1 MSNRSFSSQSG
12 SKTSRAPN
20 SLRSRAF
27 PVVGW
32 EKYDPVEFLGEG
44 GMGRVY
50 KVFDPVLRRHAALKF
65 IRDEDD
71 RLIRRFFREAQ
82 AQARIDHEFVCKVYD
97 VGEVEGLP
105 YIAMQYIDG
114 KSLKE
119 AAHQLTL
126 DQKVTIVRQVALALF
141 AAHRMGIIHRD
152 IKPSN
157 IMVEPRDDG
166 SYHPYVMDFGLARE
180 MAQPGET
187 ATGVI
192 EGTPSYMAP
201 EQARGDHKNLD
212 RRVDI
217 YSLGATLYHLIA
229 QRPPFVGDSSLSVL
243 LALDKE
249 EATPLRKLVPS
260 LPEDLEIIAMKCLEK
275 DPGQRY
281 DSAKALADDLERY
294 LNGDPIAARRASLT
308 YLLLKKIRKH
318 KALFAVSCLGVL
330 GISIAVGAV
339 VRARVLAAEQAELS
353 QQLGKDVKEM
363 ELLLRWAYALPLHDV
378 SREKARIRDRM
389 QEIEGRI
396 ERMGA
401 IGSGPGHYA
410 LGRGH
415 LALRDAERARAH
427 LEKALSAGYGG
438 PEVERALGRAL
449 GELYKKELEETNRI
463 GDKKPRDERRAVIEK
478 ELLAPAL
485 SHLRNGGGDELES
498 EVYMEG
504 LIAFYNKQYGEALEK
519 ARISEERALSTYEAK
534 KLRGDV
540 YSALGTEKKEQG
552 QGEQAFA
559 DYDRAAEAYEAA
571 RTIARSDASIYEA
584 ECEMWAQR
592 MEVESTLGKSPKASF
607 EKAQAACD
615 GALVANPESGAAHG
629 KKAWA
634 LWQYGGHLLWAEGKD
649 PTDILSR
656 AIEAGK
662 IAVRLDPGDAN
673 TYDTIGISHVYLALY
688 DIRRG
693 KDPRP
698 SFQRAAENLQRAIE
712 LHPNFAWAYNDLGG
726 VHRDTGE
733 YELSRG
739 IDPTS
744 SLKTSIA
751 YTEKAIEL
759 NPSYH
764 YPYTNIGIAHI
775 LKAQYELG
783 NGRDPTEH
791 IRLAIDICERSLS
804 VNKAYFVTYHT
815 LGTAYRTEARYR
827 IYRGEAFDESIQKAL
842 RWFQEELQVNPTSYH
857 AHLEIASIHLLVA
870 NELFKKEQDPSA
882 ALAKAES
889 ALQEMEKTGG
899 DDVQT
904 PLTRTKVL
912 LLKARITAKSSK
924 KKRDAEVAWQ
934 QAEAALTATLKLGVG
949 IWEVFA
955 TGAEMAFWSA
965 LDAHNREK
973 SASDAVKKGIA
984 QADEGLAISPEEP
997 PLLLWKAALLLLSSR
1012 VERGPDSGDV
1022 ERKGKSFADNALRKN
1037 RFLEPERR
1045 QIEAALAS
1053 E

>member
-1 MSNRSFSSQSG
+1 
-12 SKTSRAPN
+12 
-20 SLRSRAF
+20 
-27 PVVGW
+27 
-32 EKYDPVEFLGEG
+32 
-44 GMGRVY
+44 MGRVY
-50 KVFDPVLRRHAALKF
+50 KVFDPALRRYIALKF
-65 IRDEDD
+65 IRDEDH

-114 KSLKE
+114 KSLKD

-126 DQKVTIVRQVALALF
+126 DQKVTIVRQVAHALY

-157 IMVEPRDDG
+157 IMVEQRDDG
-166 SYHPYVMDFGLARE
+166 SYHPYLMDFGLARE
-180 MAQPGET
+180 IAQAGET

-192 EGTPSYMAP
+192 EGTPSFMAP

-217 YSLGATLYHLIA
+217 YSLGASLYHLIA

-249 EATPLRKLVPS
+249 EATPLRKIVPS
-260 LPEDLEIIAMKCLEK
+260 LPEDLEIIVMKCLEK

-281 DSAKALADDLERY
+281 DSAKALADDLDRY
-294 LNGDPIAARRASLT
+294 LSGDPIAARRASLA
-308 YLLLKKIRKH
+308 YVLLKKIRKH
-318 KALFAVSCLGVL
+318 KALFAVSCVGVI
-330 GISIAVGAV
+330 GISVAVGAG

-378 SREKARIRDRM
+378 TREKTRIRDRM
-389 QEIEGRI
+389 QEIERRI

-401 IGSGPGHYA
+401 IGAGPGHYA

-415 LALRDAERARAH
+415 LALRDPERAREH
-427 LEKALSAGYGG
+427 LEKALAAGYGG

-485 SHLRNGGGDELES
+485 MRLRSGGGDELES
-498 EVYMEG
+498 EAYMEG
-504 LIAFYNKQYGEALEK
+504 LIAFYNKQYSEALEK
-519 ARISEERALSTYEAK
+519 ARLSEERALSTYEAK

-559 DYDRAAEAYEAA
+559 DYDRAAESYEAA

-592 MEVESTLGKSPKASF
+592 MDIETSLGKSVQASF

-615 GALVANPESGAAHG
+615 GALVANPESGVAHG
-629 KKAWA
+629 RKAWA
-634 LWQYGGHLLWAEGKD
+634 LWQYGGHLLWVEGKD
-649 PTDILSR
+649 PTDILSK

-662 IAVRLDPGDAN
+662 TAVRLDPSDAN
-673 TYDTIGISHVYLALY
+673 TFDAMGLAHIFLGLY
-688 DIRRG
+688 EMRQG

-698 SFQRAAENLQRAIE
+698 SFRRGAEDLERAIE

-726 VHRDTGE
+726 AHRSVAE

-739 IDPTS
+739 IDPTG
-744 SLKTSIA
+744 SLEKSIV
-751 YTEKAIEL
+751 YKKKAIDL

-764 YPYTNIGIAHI
+764 YPYTNLGIAYVI
-775 LKAQYELG
+775 RARYELG
-783 NGRDPTEH
+783 TGRDPSES
-791 IRLAIDICERSLS
+791 IKLAIEACERSMG
-804 VNKAYFVTYHT
+804 VNTSFYLTHNT
-815 LGTAYRTEARYR
+815 LGVAYRLEAQYK
-827 IYRGEAFDESIQKAL
+827 IYRGVAYIESAKKAL
-842 RWFQEELQVNPTSYH
+842 QWLAAELEVNPASYS
-857 AHLEIASIHLLVA
+857 AHLEIALVNHLIAHDLLSRG
-870 NELFKKEQDPSA
+870 EDPSA
-882 ALAKAES
+882 PLEKAEA
-889 ALQEMEKTGG
+889 ALRETEKTSAG
-899 DDVQT
+899 DVQI
-904 PLTRTKVL
+904 PLTRAKIG
-912 LLKARITAKSSK
+912 LLKARSAATKKAKEK
-924 KKRDAEVAWQ
+924 TDAEIAFRE
-934 QAEAALTATLKLGVG
+934 AEAAFSAAHKMGGGV
-949 IWEVFA
+949 WEVLA
-955 TGAEMAFWSA
+955 TGAEIAFWSA
-965 LDAHNREK
+965 LDTHDTKKLAP
-973 SASDAVKKGIA
+973 DTIKKGIA
-984 QADEGLAISPEEP
+984 LADEGLAISPEEP
-997 PLLLWKAALLLLSSR
+997 TLLLWKAALLLLSSR
-1012 VERGPDSGDV
+1012 VEAGPNSEDA
-1022 ERKGKSFADNALRKN
+1022 ERRGKSLADDALRKN
-1037 RFLEPERR
+1037 NFLEPQRR
-1045 QIEAALAS
+1045 RIEAALATK
-1053 E
+1053 

>member
-1 MSNRSFSSQSG
+1 
-12 SKTSRAPN
+12 
-20 SLRSRAF
+20 
-27 PVVGW
+27 
-32 EKYDPVEFLGEG
+32 
-44 GMGRVY
+44 MGRVY
-50 KVFDPVLRRHAALKF
+50 KVFDPVLRRYAALKF
-65 IRDEDD
+65 IRDEDH

-126 DQKVTIVRQVALALF
+126 EQKVTLVRQVANALY

-157 IMVEPRDDG
+157 IMVEQRDDG

-180 MAQPGET
+180 LAQAGET

-192 EGTPSYMAP
+192 EGTPSFMAP

-217 YSLGATLYHLIA
+217 FSLGATLYHLIA
-229 QRPPFVGDSSLSVL
+229 QRPPFIGDSSLSVL

-260 LPEDLEIIAMKCLEK
+260 LPEDLEIIVMKCLEK

-318 KALFAVSCLGVL
+318 KALFAVSCVGVI
-330 GISIAVGAV
+330 GISIAAGAF
-339 VRARVLAAEQAELS
+339 VRARMLAAEQAELS

-378 SREKARIRDRM
+378 SRETGRIRDRM
-389 QEIEGRI
+389 QEIERRI
-396 ERMGA
+396 ERLGSIGA
-401 IGSGPGHYA
+401 GPGHYA

-415 LALRDAERARAH
+415 LALRDPERARGH
-427 LEKALSAGYGG
+427 LEKALSVGYGG
-438 PEVERALGRAL
+438 PEVERALGRAF
-449 GELYKKELEETNRI
+449 GEIYKKELEKTHRI

-485 SHLRNGGGDELES
+485 VHLRNGGGDELES
-498 EVYMEG
+498 EAYMEG
-504 LIAFYNKQYGEALEK
+504 LIAFYNKQYADALEK
-519 ARISEERALSTYEAK
+519 ARLSEERALSTYEAK

-552 QGEQAFA
+552 QGEQAFS

-571 RTIARSDASIYEA
+571 RNIARSDASIYEA

-592 MEVESTLGKSPKASF
+592 MDIESSLGKDLKASF

-615 GALVANPESGAAHG
+615 GALVANPESSVAHG
-629 KKAWA
+629 RKAWA
-634 LWQYGGHLLWAEGKD
+634 LWQYGGHILWAEGKD
-649 PTDILSR
+649 PTDLLSR

-662 IAVRLDPGDAN
+662 TAVRLDPSDAG
-673 TYDTIGISHVYLALY
+673 TFDAMGIAHIFLGLY
-688 DIRRG
+688 EMRQG

-698 SFQRAAENLQRAIE
+698 SLQRAATDLERAIE

-726 VHRDTGE
+726 VYRNAAE

-739 IDPTS
+739 MDPTS
-744 SLKTSIA
+744 SLDKSIA
-751 YTEKAIEL
+751 YNKKAIEI
-759 NPSYH
+759 NPAYY
-764 YPYTNIGIAHI
+764 YPRTNMATAH
-775 LKAQYELG
+775 LYRAQYDLAG
-783 NGRDPTEH
+783 GRDPSES
-791 IRLAIDICERSLS
+791 IKLAIDACEGSLGVS
-804 VNKAYFVTYHT
+804 KSYYPTFNA
-815 LGTAYRTEARYR
+815 LGMAYRLEAQHK
-827 IYRGEAFDESIQKAL
+827 IYRGEIYEGSTVKAL
-842 RWFQEELQVNPTSYH
+842 HWFAEELQANPTSYS
-857 AHLEIASIHLLVA
+857 AHHGIALVQHLIARDLV
-870 NELFKKEQDPSA
+870 NRGEDPSA
-882 ALAKAES
+882 PLEKAES
-889 ALQEMEKTGG
+889 ALREMEKTGTG
-899 DDVQT
+899 DIQT
-904 PLTRTKVL
+904 PLTRAKIW
-912 LLKARITAKSSK
+912 LLKTRTSAPNTK
-924 KKRDAEVAWQ
+924 KKD
-934 QAEAALTATLKLGVG
+934 AEAAFQEAETALSAARQMGGGV
-949 IWEVFA
+949 WELFA
-955 TGAEMAFWSA
+955 TGAELSFWKA
-965 LDAHNREK
+965 LAAHNRKK
-973 SASDAVKKGIA
+973 SPADVIKNGISL
-984 QADEGLAISPEEP
+984 ADEGLAISSEEP
-997 PLLLWKAALLLLSSR
+997 VLLLWKGALHLLSSR
-1012 VERGPDSGDV
+1012 MGQGADREDNERRG
-1022 ERKGKSFADNALRKN
+1022 RSFADNALRKN
-1037 RFLEPERR
+1037 RFLQRE
-1045 QIEAALAS
+1045 QKLIDAALPT